1 MMRRVR
7 RGFTLIEMIVVL
19 IVIAVTAALIAP
31 ALMRVSGA
39 AADDS
44 ESAPLSALL
53 RAARRQA
60 LAGGSVVTLIV
71 DPKEARYRAD
81 TSGPRGTGLLSEG
94 ELAFQPGVTLES
106 DSLRVRFSFRPDGSV
121 FGDTLTIRGRWTSS
135 RVSVDRW
142 TGAIHV
148 DAR

>member
-1 MMRRVR
+1 MSGIRR

-19 IVIAVTAALIAP
+19 IVIAITAGLIAP
-31 ALMRVSGA
+31 AMMRMAGA
-39 AADDS
+39 STDDT

-60 LAGGSVVTLIV
+60 LEGGTVVAVLI

-81 TSGPRGTGLLSEG
+81 TSGPRGAGLLSEG
-94 ELAFQPGVTLES
+94 ELTLESGVSLES
-106 DSLRVRFSFRPDGSV
+106 DSLRVRFTFRPDGSV
-121 FGDTLTIRGRWTSS
+121 FGDTLTVRGRWTSF